1 MADLEQELNNAV
13 ENTEVQ
19 EPQNVQTETETTTA
33 ETIQEPQTLHDI
45 LNGKEAKTPEP
56 PQNELWKQTK
66 NFEKGLWKT
75 PDDIYKSVQYYEQK
89 YQPLEQSLRHLGFN
103 EPSQLEQALKEY
115 QEKMP
120 EYQENA
126 NLITQL
132 NALLQNETYGS
143 KLRSVFDEIRRA
155 QETEKFGMAFD
166 DLPPIIKE
174 RVVKGEQ
181 AFQRLEEMERQQAYE
196 KAHSI
201 VQDQMAQIIQKAQ
214 EAGID
219 FGEKE
224 QIEFLNYCT
233 DNNISA
239 PYLLGT
245 FLSLYYPHIIEKAK
259 QTASLATTAQ
269 NKQNKAKA
277 LNSSTKTQTA
287 QTSIPTMNSIDDLEK
302 ALNQIE

>member
-1 MADLEQELNNAV
+1 MADLEETLNNTV
-13 ENTEVQ
+13 ENQEVQ
-19 EPQNVQTETETTTA
+19 EPENVQTEPATTT
-33 ETIQEPQTLHDI
+33 EENTQPQTLHDI
-45 LNGKEAKTPEP
+45 LNGKEETVSETV
-56 PQNELWKQTK
+56 QNELWKQSK

-89 YQPLEQSLRHLGFN
+89 YQPLEQSLKHLGFN
-103 EPSQLEQALKEY
+103 EPAQLEQALKEY

-155 QETEKFGMAFD
+155 QETEKFGMAFE

-181 AFQRLEEMERQQAYE
+181 AFQQLAEMRQEQAYNNALGTIQE
-196 KAHSI
+196 
-201 VQDQMAQIIQKAQ
+201 QMQQIEQKAQ
-214 EAGID
+214 ETGID
-219 FGEKE
+219 FDQK
-224 QIEFLNYCT
+224 EFLEYCR
-233 DNNISA
+233 DNNIA
-239 PYLLGT
+239 PQNMLGV
-245 FLSLYYPHIIEKAK
+245 FLTSHYQEMLEKAK

-277 LNSSTKTQTA
+277 LNSSTKTQSA
-287 QTSIPTMNSIDDLEK
+287 QTSLPTMNSIDDLEK